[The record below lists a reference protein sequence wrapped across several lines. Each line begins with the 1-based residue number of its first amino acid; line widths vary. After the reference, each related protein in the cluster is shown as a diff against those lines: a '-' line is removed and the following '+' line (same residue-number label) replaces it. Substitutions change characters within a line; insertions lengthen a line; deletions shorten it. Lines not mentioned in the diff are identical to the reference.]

1 VIDELLVSVGFVIAA
16 VLGLVFVRRRVPL
29 AQLMEHHEVA
39 GVCFAVVGGLYGI
52 ILAFVLVSS
61 WERYEQARAQTE
73 FEASAAGDLYRHSE
87 AMSEPVRS
95 RLGHALIAYVQSVIV
110 DEWPAMFDGHPIDVT
125 RDRYLAVWQALI
137 DARPTQAWEVALYQA
152 SLGKL
157 DDVSDGRRH
166 RIFYI
171 QSGLPDIIWTFLV
184 LFGVA
189 TVAFT
194 YFFGMPRLLPQVVI
208 TVVLAATI
216 AWTLVLVR
224 ETQTPFSGGVRVTDR
239 AFRLALE
246 FMQNRVAQ
254 SGGAQ

>member
-1 VIDELLVSVGFVIAA
+1 MTAELLVAGSFCAAA
-16 VLGLVFVRRRVPL
+16 VLGLVFVRRRIPL

-61 WERYEQARAQTE
+61 WERYELARAQTE
-73 FEASAAGDLYRHSE
+73 FEANAAGDLFRHSE
-87 AMSEPVRS
+87 AMTEPSRS
-95 RLGHALIAYVQSVIV
+95 RLGRALIAYVQSVIV
-110 DEWPAMFDGHPIDVT
+110 DEWPAMFDGHSSDVT
-125 RDRYLAVWQALI
+125 RERYLAVWQAVI
-137 DARPTQAWEVALYQA
+137 DARPKEAWEVALYQA

-157 DDVSDGRRH
+157 DDLSDGRRH

-171 QSGLPDIIWTFLV
+171 ESGLPDIIWIFLV

-194 YFFGMPRLLPQVVI
+194 YFFGMPRLMPQVVI

-224 ETQTPFSGGVRVTDR
+224 ETQTPFSGGLRVSDR
-239 AFRLALE
+239 AFRLTLE
-246 FMQNRVAQ
+246 FMQNRIVPSDQ
-254 SGGAQ
+254 